1 MNGIL
6 ITTRNEVRSVI
17 LTPPTLDSMQKF
29 VGGYIEHVCPANLK
43 LPYCMIVN
51 EEGLLQGLPVNLLGS
66 FLYGSHVHGNPI
78 VGDIPILKDGTNEHG
93 EADIVGLDNSEI
105 TTLCN
110 ELRMMAGIMNK
121 KLKGRFFK

>member
-1 MNGIL
+1 MNGIV
-6 ITTRNEVRSVI
+6 ITTRNEVRPVM
-17 LTPPTLDSMQKF
+17 LVEPKLDSMQKF
-29 VGGYIEHVCPANLK
+29 VGGYIEHVRPVNLK
-43 LPYCMIVN
+43 APYCMIVN
-51 EEGLLQGLPVNLLGS
+51 EEGLLQGLPVNLFGC

-78 VGDIPILKDGTNEHG
+78 VGDILILKDDVNEFD
-93 EADIVGLDNSEI
+93 EADIVGLSNSEI

>member
-6 ITTRNEVRSVI
+6 ITTRNEVRPVM

-29 VGGYIEHVCPANLK
+29 VGGYIEHVRPANLK
-43 LPYCMIVN
+43 PPYCMIVN

-78 VGDIPILKDGTNEHG
+78 VGDILILKDGVNDHG
-93 EADIVGLDNSEI
+93 EYDLVGLDNSEI
-105 TTLCN
+105 ITLSN
-110 ELRMMAGIMNK
+110 ELRIMIDILNNT
-121 KLKGRFFK
+121 LKGKLFK